1 MLEVLYAMLMST
13 YMLWC
18 VRALAAHALMLEPI
32 FLFYF
37 NFLVVFQVYSH
48 ILDDDGGIISA
59 QPDVDHPHDISV
71 TYAIYAIIGQ
81 LGIAIPPIVAVTGR
95 RRW

>member
-1 MLEVLYAMLMST
+1 LAQSGEQGCVIAIQSVDDYLY
-13 YMLWC
+13 
-18 VRALAAHALMLEPI
+18 
-32 FLFYF
+32 
-37 NFLVVFQVYSH
+37 VYSH

-95 RRW
+95 RRC